1 MLKRS
6 TRIGSTPTV
15 KPEPCTGPKCTPTM
29 SSIATFPIS
38 IIVYFVGAFIIGV
51 ASSILMTEKETPW
64 LLSLVELL
72 IALTIVGFGHKF
84 FTMLTPGF
92 IDSPS
97 ANVIFAFVAINA
109 NGKVGSKVKKVASF
123 IPKY

>member
-6 TRIGSTPTV
+6 AKIRSTPQVTPV
-15 KPEPCTGPKCTPTM
+15 PCTGPKCTPPT
-29 SSIATFPIS
+29 SSLVTFPIS
-38 IIVYFVGAFIIGV
+38 ILVYFIGAFFIGV
-51 ASSILMTEKETPW
+51 CSSILMTEKETPW
-64 LLSLVELL
+64 VVSLIEVL

-84 FTMLTPGF
+84 FTILTPAF

-109 NGKVGSKVKKVASF
+109 NGKVGSKVKKIASF
-123 IPKY
+123 LPKY